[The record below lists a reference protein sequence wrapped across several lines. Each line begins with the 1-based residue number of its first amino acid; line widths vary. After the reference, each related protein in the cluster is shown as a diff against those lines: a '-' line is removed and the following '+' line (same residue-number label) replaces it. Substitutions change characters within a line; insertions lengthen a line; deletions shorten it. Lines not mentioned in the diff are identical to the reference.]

1 MATEIRFGDNLA
13 SQNIV
18 IVYKDEK
25 GDYYLGHSFY
35 YGGRNS
41 EYLMFLYKDK
51 LPMDKGLVAGW
62 NYLDDNSVNTV
73 LVGEENNQ
81 IAVEDFLYAH
91 GMAKDWKKVT
101 YREVPDFMELDK
113 DFKTQHMNNG
123 EVLGYVVAGS
133 K

>member
-18 IVYKDEK
+18 VVYKDEK

-51 LPMDKGLVAGW
+51 LPMIP
-62 NYLDDNSVNTV
+62 
-73 LVGEENNQ
+73 Q
-81 IAVEDFLYAH
+81 CC
-91 GMAKDWKKVT
+91 
-101 YREVPDFMELDK
+101 
-113 DFKTQHMNNG
+113 
-123 EVLGYVVAGS
+123 GS
-133 K
+133 FRPSMISWISA

>member
-18 IVYKDEK
+18 VVYKDEK

-62 NYLDDNSVNTV
+62 NYLDDNSVLTW
-73 LVGEENNQ
+73 
-81 IAVEDFLYAH
+81 VE
-91 GMAKDWKKVT
+91 MPTK
-101 YREVPDFMELDK
+101 R
-113 DFKTQHMNNG
+113 N
-123 EVLGYVVAGS
+123 
-133 K
+133 